1 MIVIDASA
9 AIELLLGTKIGAAVE
24 TRLFSAP
31 EELHAP
37 HLVDVEVA
45 HVIRRW
51 LLRGLIDEARAR
63 SALNDLRVLPVIRYG
78 HEILLPRIWQ
88 LRNNLSAYDAAYVAL
103 AELLDVPL
111 LTCDRRL
118 ATASGHG
125 ARVEAF

>member
-1 MIVIDASA
+1 MVVIDASA
-9 AIELLLGTKIGAAVE
+9 AIELLLGTRIGAAVE
-24 TRLFSAP
+24 ARLFSTP

-37 HLVDVEVA
+37 HLIDVGIA

-51 LLRGLIDEARAR
+51 LLRDFIDQARAR
-63 SALNDLRVLPVIRYG
+63 TAFDDLGALPIVRYG
-78 HEILLPRIWQ
+78 HEILLPRMWQ

-118 ATASGHG
+118 ASASGHR

>member
-1 MIVIDASA
+1 MVVIDASA
-9 AIELLLGTKIGAAVE
+9 VIELLLGTKTGAAVE
-24 TRLFSAP
+24 ARLFSAP

-37 HLVDVEVA
+37 HLIDVEIA
-45 HVIRRW
+45 HVVRRW
-51 LLRGLIDEARAR
+51 LLRGLIDQTRARA
-63 SALNDLRVLPVIRYG
+63 ALDGLGELPVIRYG

-103 AELLDVPL
+103 AELLDAPL

-118 ATASGHG
+118 ASASGHK

>member
-1 MIVIDASA
+1 MVVIDASA
-9 AIELLLGTKIGAAVE
+9 AIELLLGTRTGAAVE
-24 TRLFSAP
+24 ARLFSAP

-37 HLVDVEVA
+37 HLIDVEIA

-51 LLRGLIDEARAR
+51 LLQESIDSVRAR
-63 SALNDLRVLPVIRYG
+63 TAFDDLGALPIVRYG
-78 HEILLPRIWQ
+78 HEILLPRIWE

-118 ATASGHG
+118 ASASGHR